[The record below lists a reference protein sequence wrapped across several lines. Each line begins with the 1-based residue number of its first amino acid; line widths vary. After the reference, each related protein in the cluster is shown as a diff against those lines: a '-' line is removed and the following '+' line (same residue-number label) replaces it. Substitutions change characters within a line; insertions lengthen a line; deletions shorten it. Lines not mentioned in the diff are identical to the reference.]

1 MGVASDVQSLDPISK
16 VEMFVWDATAL
27 GDPNIIRWHPGTT
40 VEGASIVWQGE
51 VYQPL
56 PIESSGFDRRSNG
69 SLPRPTL
76 SASNIGGAMGA
87 YLRSI
92 AGGLGAKVTRKRTL
106 GKYLDAVNF
115 PLNGNPHADPTA
127 SFPDEVFFVA
137 RKSGENAIAIE
148 VELAVRFDLNGI
160 KVPRRQV
167 IAGTCQWIYRS
178 PECSY
183 AGPPVEDINGNPT
196 SDPAQDMCRKTLQA
210 CKARF
215 GANGVLR
222 TSAFPASLLGRT
234 R

>member
-1 MGVASDVQSLDPISK
+1 MGAVSDVQSLDPLTK
-16 VEMFVWDATAL
+16 VEMYVWDATAL
-27 GDPNIIRWHPGTT
+27 GDPQILRWHPGTT
-40 VEGASIVWQGE
+40 VTDTGIVWQGE

-56 PIESSGFDRRSNG
+56 PIMASGFERRSNG
-69 SLPRPTL
+69 TLPRPRI
-76 SASNIGGAMGA
+76 SASNLGGALGA

-92 AGGLGAKVTRKRTL
+92 SGGLGAKVTRKRTL
-106 GKYLDAVNF
+106 GKYLDAVNY
-115 PLNGNPHADPTA
+115 PGGNPYADPTTY
-127 SFPDEVFFVA
+127 FPDDIYYVS

-148 VELAVRFDLNGI
+148 MELAVAFDLQGI
-160 KVPRRQV
+160 NLPRRQV

-183 AGPPVEDINGNPT
+183 AGPPVEDIEGNPT
-196 SDPAQDMCRKTLQA
+196 TDPARDACRKTLQA

-222 TSAFPASLLGRT
+222 TSAFPASLLGRA